1 MSGSFAL
8 HDAWLLLKDYKFHN
22 IFDEDYIENLR
33 QRMNEYRKGNA
44 APLEH
49 ASTRLADER
58 HYSKRKAQRFK
69 DQRMPKGFE
78 KFTPEAVATFMAN
91 DLISNYPQIKDAMG
105 QKMLAPDK
113 NKGEQYPG
121 LSFEVFRTDTP
132 VIDKT
137 HGSQSVFTPIFVRMP
152 DGKVG
157 LKTVMGT
164 VAGGRPNTSDRH
176 TIHATPT
183 THPATQ
189 ITGNDHIHPDLP
201 ARFDFKEARETD
213 PQKVREP
220 PQETTQPQ
228 EEDLQTKFANI
239 PPGYRQR
246 VIDNYLARRSQN
258 DEDDMNIETGEPMD
272 VAWRMLKG
280 DVYAV

>member
-1 MSGSFAL
+1 MSDSLAL
-8 HDAWLLLKDYKFHN
+8 YDAWLLLKDYSFQR
-22 IFDEDYIENLR
+22 IFDEDYINGLR

-49 ASTRLADER
+49 ASTRLADEK

-69 DQRMPKGFE
+69 DQKMPKGFE

-91 DLISNYPQIKDAMG
+91 DLISNYPQIKEAMSR
-105 QKMLAPDK
+105 KMPAPDK

-121 LSFEVFRTDTP
+121 LSFEMFHTDTP
-132 VIDKT
+132 VDDRK
-137 HGSQSVFTPIFVRMP
+137 HGFQRIFTPVFVRMP

-164 VAGGRPNTSDRH
+164 SLGGRPRASDRQ

-183 THPATQ
+183 THPIAETS
-189 ITGNDHIHPDLP
+189 GNDHIHPDLP

-213 PQKVREP
+213 PQTVREP
-220 PQETTQPQ
+220 PQGVMQPQ
-228 EEDLQTKFANI
+228 EEDLQTKFSNI
-239 PPGYRQR
+239 PPAYRQIA
-246 VIDNYLARRSQN
+246 IDNYLARQKQN
-258 DEDDMNIETGEPMD
+258 DESIETGEPMD
-272 VAWRMLKG
+272 LAWRMLKG
-280 DVYAV
+280 EVYAV

>member
-1 MSGSFAL
+1 MSDSLAL
-8 HDAWLLLKDYKFHN
+8 YDAWLLLKDYSFHR
-22 IFDEDYIENLR
+22 IFDEDYINGLR

-49 ASTRLADER
+49 ASTSFADEK

-69 DQRMPKGFE
+69 DQKMPKGFE

-91 DLISNYPQIKDAMG
+91 DLISNYPQIKEAMS
-105 QKMLAPDK
+105 QKMPAPDK

-121 LSFEVFRTDTP
+121 LSFEMFHTDTP
-132 VIDKT
+132 VNDRK
-137 HGSQSVFTPIFVRMP
+137 HGTQRIFTPVFVRMP

-164 VAGGRPNTSDRH
+164 NLGGRPRASDRQ

-183 THPATQ
+183 THPVAETS
-189 ITGNDHIHPDLP
+189 GNDHIHPDLP

-213 PQKVREP
+213 PQTVREP
-220 PQETTQPQ
+220 PQGVMQPQ
-228 EEDLQTKFANI
+228 EEDLQTKFSNI
-239 PPGYRQR
+239 PPAYRQIA
-246 VIDNYLARRSQN
+246 IDNYLARQRQN
-258 DEDDMNIETGEPMD
+258 DESIETGEPMD
-272 VAWRMLKG
+272 LAWRMLKG
-280 DVYAV
+280 EVYAV